1 MHIIEEQLG
10 QQMLGTRCLLDAQVL
25 HIVQQGVGLG
35 VALRV
40 AGTVDGEIRLL
51 PFNKGGQVTGVFEVG
66 AFGAD
71 RAAVTAQGQHIA
83 NADGLQLV
91 KDFGS
96 AGLVV
101 AHADEVCQCGNVQ
114 LVLDVVRYLGG
125 GNAAR
130 RAARAESHADEARSQ
145 RLHLLQ
151 RVLELVHLGGLLRG
165 KAFNRENAAL
175 SFELFGD
182 RHFFLLIVTPQ
193 VRRNP
198 RWFPQSEYHFAR

>member
-51 PFNKGGQVTGVFEVG
+51 PFNKGGQVTGVLEVG
-66 AFGAD
+66 LSGRAGLRSPRRASIAD
-71 RAAVTAQGQHIA
+71 
-83 NADGLQLV
+83 ADGLQLV

-101 AHADEVCQCGNVQ
+101 AHADEVCQ
-114 LVLDVVRYLGG
+114 
-125 GNAAR
+125 
-130 RAARAESHADEARSQ
+130 
-145 RLHLLQ
+145 
-151 RVLELVHLGGLLRG
+151 RG
-165 KAFNRENAAL
+165 MCS
-175 SFELFGD
+175 SF
-182 RHFFLLIVTPQ
+182 
-193 VRRNP
+193 
-198 RWFPQSEYHFAR
+198 WM

>member
-51 PFNKGGQVTGVFEVG
+51 PFNKGGQVTGVPKVG
-66 AFGAD
+66 AFGAG

-83 NADGLQLV
+83 NADGLQLI

-130 RAARAESHADEARSQ
+130 RAARTEGDADEAGGHG
-145 RLHLLQ
+145 LHLAQ
-151 RVLELVHLGGLLRG
+151 GVLELFHLSGLFRRE
-165 KAFNRENAAL
+165 AFDRENAAL